1 MVKLIKNFIVVL
13 SISLAIALVA
23 FTSIYGYLCIKANFQ
38 NLGKACQEIQVD
50 LFNKIN
56 LNQDVATTTM
66 PAIHTKLSNTTEN
79 YIGVALSLYNNY
91 LYTSESV
98 ASTNFANFKTI
109 KITNNALISM
119 NKTKCQY
126 LFTNNYSGH
135 QLRVIFYPISK
146 NQLIFF
152 LQIITICCAI
162 YLGILVVSL
171 VMLIFIFNRKKSEL
185 ELDMLVPQT
194 SDFSFSHNC
203 ISKFEEYILDALNS
217 STPFSVV
224 LIKNFDDIFDESIY
238 ADGFNLIKA
247 HINLNHGYYEFD
259 ENRMIVLLPNTEIKQ
274 AINLIEEFFAR
285 LIEENINITI
295 NAGVT
300 TLNKRH
306 TTTMTLIN
314 EAELALKK
322 ASLESENIIFGFKP
336 DPKLY
341 VDFVTKKQLQSNSDA
356 QIKIEDYQ
364 LNEELG

>member
-1 MVKLIKNFIVVL
+1 
-13 SISLAIALVA
+13 
-23 FTSIYGYLCIKANFQ
+23 
-38 NLGKACQEIQVD
+38 
-50 LFNKIN
+50 
-56 LNQDVATTTM
+56 
-66 PAIHTKLSNTTEN
+66 
-79 YIGVALSLYNNY
+79 
-91 LYTSESV
+91 
-98 ASTNFANFKTI
+98 
-109 KITNNALISM
+109 
-119 NKTKCQY
+119 
-126 LFTNNYSGH
+126 
-135 QLRVIFYPISK
+135 
-146 NQLIFF
+146 
-152 LQIITICCAI
+152 
-162 YLGILVVSL
+162 
-171 VMLIFIFNRKKSEL
+171 MLIFIFNRKKSEL